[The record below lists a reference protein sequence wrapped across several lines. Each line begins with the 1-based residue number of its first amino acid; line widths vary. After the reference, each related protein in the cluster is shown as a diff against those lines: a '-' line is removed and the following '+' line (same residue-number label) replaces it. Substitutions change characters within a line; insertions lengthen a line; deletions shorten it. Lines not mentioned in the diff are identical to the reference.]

1 MRPMGKLSLSLF
13 ALGVAACGSD
23 NKGTADAGKT
33 FMDAPPKVFMD
44 APPKVY
50 MDAPPVN
57 YDFTCFGMTASPT
70 APDPLA
76 LSGTA
81 ETLNGQTPTAVKSR
95 IHIFNGTTS
104 IYDMP
109 TADDGTFTA
118 SLVTGAHPI
127 DGYVIATDVNA
138 QGQETNPPT
147 NRSTYFYSPGPVA
160 TSTNVTVP
168 RVAPSLVTA
177 LTQLGITQND
187 TDNGFLVVPVVDCT
201 NGTPVPIDG
210 ATLSVKQGGSDV
222 GQPLDVGQFF
232 SQLAGIWLVANVPD
246 GDVTVSASYNNM
258 TFPGHV
264 VKAHKKTAD
273 GADQLGTITITSVRP
288 GP

>member
-1 MRPMGKLSLSLF
+1 MGKLSLSLF

-23 NKGTADAGKT
+23 NKGTADAKT

-50 MDAPPVN
+50 MDAPPKV
-57 YDFTCFGMTASPT
+57 YDFTCFGMTASAT

-76 LSGTA
+76 LTGTA
-81 ETLNGQTPTAVKSR
+81 ETLNGQTPTPVKSR

-109 TADDGTFTA
+109 SADNGTFTA
-118 SLVTGAHPI
+118 SLVTGGHPI

-138 QGQETNPPT
+138 QGQELATPT
-147 NRSTYFYSPGPVA
+147 NRSTYFYPPGPVA
-160 TSTNVTVP
+160 AATDVTVP
-168 RVAPSLVTA
+168 RIAPSLVST

-187 TDNGFLVVPVVDCT
+187 TTNGFLVVPVVDCT

-210 ATLSVKQGGSDV
+210 ATLSVKQGGTDV
-222 GQPLDVGQFF
+222 GMAIDVGQFV

-246 GDVTVSASYNNM
+246 GDTTVGASYGNM
-258 TFPGHV
+258 TFPSHV

-273 GADQLGTITITSVRP
+273 GADQLGTVTITSVRP